1 MRYNEFMG
9 ILENFEN
16 AWDIDFQVEPKSP
29 EFEHKPMPITDNMG
43 REAFWEDAGRPE
55 NDGLAL
61 KMFKEACCDN
71 CACSSQS

>member
-1 MRYNEFMG
+1 MG

-16 AWDIDFQVEPKSP
+16 AWDIDFQEEPKAP

-43 REAFWEDAGRPE
+43 REAFWE

-61 KMFKEACCDN
+61 KMFKETCCTDCGCKN
-71 CACSSQS
+71 G